1 MEFNNYDKD
10 EVGSIVLESTYS
22 EGDNT
27 ELEVGS
33 QVYNAEGT
41 SKDKIIFRGEELDA
55 TLIQT

>member
-27 ELEVGS
+27 KLEVGS
-33 QVYNAEGT
+33 QVYNAKEQV
-41 SKDKIIFRGEELDA
+41 KIKLYLEERNLM
-55 TLIQT
+55 QR